1 MNKPMY
7 QLQGNNR
14 IPMYF
19 DRNWGIKCQNPV
31 VATGEYLG
39 ENHKFHDLLGFFG
52 GFICVELDV
61 VQTSCTCK
69 IRPSYQYFK
78 CFLKV
83 IENSD

>member
-1 MNKPMY
+1 MMACDVSPVAMFQSDAPVVNKPLY

-39 ENHKFHDLLGFFG
+39 ENHKFR
-52 GFICVELDV
+52 V
-61 VQTSCTCK
+61 
-69 IRPSYQYFK
+69 
-78 CFLKV
+78 
-83 IENSD
+83 

>member
-1 MNKPMY
+1 MSSHLLTSPSSTPVHNVYIVQSDSPVVNNPLY

-39 ENHKFHDLLGFFG
+39 ENNKFR
-52 GFICVELDV
+52 V
-61 VQTSCTCK
+61 
-69 IRPSYQYFK
+69 
-78 CFLKV
+78 
-83 IENSD
+83 